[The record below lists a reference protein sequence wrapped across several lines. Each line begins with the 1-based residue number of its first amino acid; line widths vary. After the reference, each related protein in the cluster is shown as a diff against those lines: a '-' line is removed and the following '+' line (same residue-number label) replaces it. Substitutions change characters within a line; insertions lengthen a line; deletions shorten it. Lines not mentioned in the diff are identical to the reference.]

1 MSGLIEYLSS
11 LNTADSSWGLWVNP
25 ENIDDYR
32 TGQFVFNNGGVL
44 DNFVC
49 VGDLEALSFGYQSHE
64 DALAEVLRGGVIEY
78 KGKQVKFNPL
88 AMKEHYFAEEL
99 PPGFHECL
107 ENKAN
112 EIERNLAVMEAE
124 DFVNIQIPLI
134 IEEAIKVKE
143 QEQLI
148 YS

>member
-1 MSGLIEYLSS
+1 MSGLIEYLSN
-11 LNTADSSWGLWVNP
+11 LDTADSSWGLWVNP
-25 ENIDDYR
+25 NNIEDYR
-32 TGQFVFNNGGVL
+32 KGQFVFENGGIL
-44 DNFVC
+44 DDFVC

-64 DALAEVLRGGVIEY
+64 DAITEVLRSGLVEY
-78 KGKQVKFNPL
+78 NKKQVKFNPL
-88 AMKEHYFAEEL
+88 AMKEHYLAEEL
-99 PPGFHECL
+99 PPSFHECL

-112 EIERNLAVMEAE
+112 EIERIWAVMEAE

-143 QEQLI
+143 HQLI